1 MRRLSLEGGVSGR
14 PDLGILWR
22 SQYSPVTH

>member
-1 MRRLSLEGGVSGR
+1 MRRLSLEGGVCGR
-14 PDLGILWR
+14 LDLGILWR